1 LEILFHHGV
10 AAAAVGGE
18 GKTTEEL
25 LPDVSVAA
33 VALNLFSLDTVVVA
47 VVVKA

>member
-1 LEILFHHGV
+1 LDILFHHGV
-10 AAAAVGGE
+10 TAVGG
-18 GKTTEEL
+18 GGVTKEL

-47 VVVKA
+47 VVINA